1 MNYLKNVQV
10 GIDYIESN
18 LDFDIS
24 LAEVAKEAAL
34 SQWHFQ
40 RIFKALTN
48 ETLKTY
54 IRSRRL
60 SNSLDKLLTT
70 KLRIIDIAV
79 LAGYESQES
88 FTRAF
93 KALFNLTPNE
103 YRKLG
108 DKSLFLKKLEFDAEY
123 LKHINLNISLKPE
136 VYCQNAMRLVG
147 LKTCFFSVDSEKNN
161 IGEKLPALWSTFLER
176 INEIS
181 NVVAGSPCY
190 GVVRQV
196 KDNTDLL
203 EYYAAIEVE
212 TIEVEGIEVEGIEVI
227 PKDMVSIVIPLST
240 YARFTHKGNA
250 KDIDSTVNYIYSS
263 WLLKSSKTHTSGPDL
278 EVYGDEYDS
287 VSENSVMYYSIPI
300 K

>member
-1 MNYLKNVQV
+1 MNYLKNVQI

-24 LAEVAKEAAL
+24 LAQVAKEAAL

-60 SNSLDKLLTT
+60 SNSLEKLLATNV
-70 KLRIIDIAV
+70 RIIEIAV
-79 LAGYESQES
+79 SAGFESQES

-93 KALFNLTPNE
+93 KASFNLTPNE
-103 YRKLG
+103 YRRLG
-108 DKSLFLKKLEFDAEY
+108 DKSLFLKKLEFDSEY
-123 LKHINLNISLKPE
+123 LKHINNNISLKPE
-136 VYCQNAMRLVG
+136 IYSQKIMRLVG
-147 LKTCFFSVDSEKNN
+147 LKTCFFSIDSEKNN
-161 IGEKLPALWSTFLER
+161 IGEKLPVLWDAFLER
-176 INEIS
+176 MNEID
-181 NVVAGSPCY
+181 NVVPESPCY

-203 EYYAAIEVE
+203 EYYAAIAVE
-212 TIEVEGIEVEGIEVI
+212 RTEVI
-227 PKDMVSIVIPLST
+227 PKDMVSIAIPLSN
-240 YARFTHKGNA
+240 YAKFTHKGSA
-250 KDIDSTVNYIYSS
+250 KNIDSTVNYIYSS

-278 EVYGDEYDS
+278 EVYDHDYDP
-287 VSENSVMYYSIPI
+287 VSESSVMYYAIPI

>member
-1 MNYLKNVQV
+1 MNYLKNVQI

-18 LDFDIS
+18 LDVDIS

-93 KALFNLTPNE
+93 KTSFNLTPNE

-108 DKSLFLKKLEFDAEY
+108 DKSLFLKKLEFDGEY
-123 LKHINLNISLKPE
+123 LKHINFNISLKPE
-136 VYCQNAMRLVG
+136 IYCQKRMKLVG

-161 IGEKLPALWSTFLER
+161 IGEKLPVLWSAFLER
-176 INEIS
+176 INEIDS
-181 NVVAGSPCY
+181 VVTGSPCY

-212 TIEVEGIEVEGIEVI
+212 TIEVI
-227 PKDMVSIVIPLST
+227 PKDMVSIVIPLSN
-240 YARFTHKGNA
+240 YAKFTHKGNA

-263 WLLKSSKTHTSGPDL
+263 WLLKSNKIHTSGPDL
-278 EVYGDEYDS
+278 EVYGYEYEP
-287 VSENSVMYYSIPI
+287 VSERSVMYYAIPI